1 MQVATTERPPKLE
14 HTVLDAQARFT
25 LDTKAYYTDIETY
38 DWVDVTDH
46 LRGLESIFHRNRE
59 RVMKRLLRK
68 HAVPGRVL
76 DVGTGTGLLLRHLPP
91 ASVGLDINPRN
102 MDKARRYAPQAQVM
116 QGDAEALPLQSNAF
130 STVLCTEV
138 LEHLPNPELAV
149 AEIERV
155 LAPGGVLIGS
165 VPGRSPIWKLR
176 FLSSTCPHDEPFH
189 RMYRRAEVED
199 LLSALDLQLM
209 SYSFLRINMVFVAHK
224 RNR

>member
-1 MQVATTERPPKLE
+1 MKVATTERPPKSE
-14 HTVLDAQARFT
+14 HPVLDAQVRFT
-25 LDTKAYYTDIETY
+25 LETKAYYTDIETY

-59 RVMKRLLRK
+59 RMMQRLIRK
-68 HAVPGRVL
+68 HAAPGPCL

-116 QGDAEALPLQSNAF
+116 QADAEALPLQSNSF

-155 LAPGGVLIGS
+155 LVPGGVLIGS
-165 VPGRSPIWKLR
+165 VPARSPIWKLR

-189 RMYRRAEVED
+189 RMYRKSAVED
-199 LLSALDLQLM
+199 LLSALDLHRM
-209 SYSFLRINMVFVAHK
+209 SYSLLRTNLVFVAHK

>member
-1 MQVATTERPPKLE
+1 MKVATTERPSRLE
-14 HTVLDAQARFT
+14 PTIFDQQAKFT
-25 LDTKAYYTDIETY
+25 LETKAYYTDIETY

-59 RVMKRLLRK
+59 RVMKRLLRQ
-68 HAVPGRVL
+68 HARPGRFL
-76 DVGTGTGLLLRHLPP
+76 DVGTGTGLLLRNLPP

-102 MDKARRYAPQAQVM
+102 MGKALRYAPQCQLM
-116 QGDAEALPLQSNAF
+116 LGDAEALPLQSNAF

-189 RMYRRAEVED
+189 RMFRKTEVED
-199 LLSALDLQLM
+199 LLSILDLQRLWH
-209 SYSFLRINMVFVAHK
+209 SLLRINLVFVARK
-224 RNR
+224 RER

>member
-1 MQVATTERPPKLE
+1 MKVATTEKPSKLE
-14 HTVLDAQARFT
+14 PTVIDRQDRFT
-25 LDTKAYYTDIETY
+25 LETKAYYTDIETY
-38 DWVDVTDH
+38 DWVDVCDH
-46 LRGLESIFHRNRE
+46 FRGLESIFHRNRE
-59 RVMKRLLRK
+59 RAMKRLLRQ
-68 HAVPGRVL
+68 HAVPGRFL
-76 DVGTGTGLLLRHLPP
+76 DVGIGTGLLLRHLPP

-102 MDKARRYAPQAQVM
+102 MGKARRYAPQARLTL
-116 QGDAEALPLQSNAF
+116 GDAEALPLQSNAF

-138 LEHLPNPELAV
+138 LEHLPNPEQAV

-189 RMYRRAEVED
+189 RMFRRAEVED

>member
-1 MQVATTERPPKLE
+1 
-14 HTVLDAQARFT
+14 
-25 LDTKAYYTDIETY
+25 
-38 DWVDVTDH
+38 
-46 LRGLESIFHRNRE
+46 
-59 RVMKRLLRK
+59 MKRLLRQ
-68 HAVPGRVL
+68 HAVPGRFL

-102 MDKARRYAPQAQVM
+102 MAKAKRYAPQSEVM

-138 LEHLPNPELAV
+138 LEHLPNAEQAV

-165 VPGRSPIWKLR
+165 VPSRSPIWKLR

-189 RMYRRAEVED
+189 RMFRRVEVED
-199 LLSALDLQLM
+199 LLSALDLQWM
-209 SYSFLRINMVFVAHK
+209 SYSLVRTNILFVARK
-224 RNR
+224 REH